1 MRPIDADELLKNK
14 FEVIDYGDP
23 IEVVEVSD
31 IDDAPTIE
39 AEPVRHGKW
48 ERPTK
53 SKIARYCSLCGT
65 RHVSGSANNFCPK
78 CGAKMDG
85 VEVNNA

>member
-1 MRPIDADELLKNK
+1 MRLVDADALLENK
-14 FEVIDYGDP
+14 FEAIDYGDP

-48 ERPTK
+48 VYDILNMNLCTCCLESFSKKLTK
-53 SKIARYCSLCGT
+53 KFIYCPS
-65 RHVSGSANNFCPK
+65 
-78 CGAKMDG
+78 CGARMDKK
-85 VEVNNA
+85 NIK